1 MVLFLNDSDVAS
13 LVSMDEALTSVRAAL
28 VAQADGQ
35 GVNAPRQRV
44 GLPGARLRV
53 AGGVFA
59 AARGEPGVPGQVGWM
74 GAKLSV
80 SAGDRRRGWM
90 FLFDRDANLRCILS
104 ANRMGQLRT
113 GAATGV
119 SVDLLAS
126 AEATVM
132 ASLGSGYQAWT
143 QVEAVVRV
151 RTLDR
156 VLVWSRTPERAEDFA
171 RRVTTTFGVAA
182 QAVPTAA
189 DAVRTATIVTTMTTT
204 TNPILSGKDVAPGT
218 HVVLGGSNNPQHR
231 EADAELFRRAD
242 CVYVDDLGQAREE
255 SGDLRLAVDEGAVR
269 WDEVHGLA
277 QAVAMAAGSRR
288 GPDEAITVFCS
299 QGMGLFDVSLAAEVF
314 VRAEERGIGTPL
326 PIDGAPLSPALLQP
340 GNPGNG

>member
-1 MVLFLNDSDVAS
+1 MVLFLSDTDVAD
-13 LVSMDEALTSVRAAL
+13 LVSMDDALTSVRAAL
-28 VAQADGQ
+28 AAQAEGQ
-35 GVNAPRQRV
+35 GENARRQRV

-59 AARGEPGVPGQVGWM
+59 AARDEPGGSGDVGWM

-90 FLFDRDANLRCILS
+90 FLFDRNADLRCVMS

-113 GAATGV
+113 GAASGV
-119 SVDLLAS
+119 SVDLLAGP
-126 AEATVM
+126 EASVM

-143 QVEAVVRV
+143 QVEAVLRV
-151 RTLDR
+151 RALDR

-171 RRVTTTFGVAA
+171 RRVRATFDVAA
-182 QAVPTAA
+182 QAAPTAA
-189 DAVRTATIVTTMTTT
+189 DAVRTATIVTTMTTAIE
-204 TNPILSGKDVAPGT
+204 PILSGNDVAPGT
-218 HVVLGGSNNPQHR
+218 HVVLGGSNNPHHR

-242 CVYVDDLGQAREE
+242 RIYVDDLGQAREE

-269 WDEVHGLA
+269 WEEVHGLA
-277 QAVAMAAGSRR
+277 QAVAATAGARR
-288 GPDEAITVFCS
+288 EPCEAITVFCS
-299 QGMGLFDVSLAAEVF
+299 QGMGLLDVSLAAEVF

-326 PIDGAPLSPALLQP
+326 PIDGAPLPPTLLQP
-340 GNPGNG
+340 GTP